1 METARFNLWGV
12 KGKGLDKRVL
22 IGVLV
27 LAFLIRLPL
36 LFYPEIIHNDSA
48 EYIRHAELILS
59 GNWSGGKAP
68 PLYPSLI
75 ASARL
80 LLLDAEQ
87 AGIFVSLIFG
97 AFLVLPIF
105 YLGREIF
112 DERVGLVSALIAV
125 FHPFLLLASGSV
137 LTESTYYFLVAAT
150 VLWGWYAFRQGRIRD
165 ILFFSLFT
173 TLAYL
178 TRPEGIGFLIV
189 FSLWILMARP
199 SDKGRPG
206 IRRIGIGLL
215 AVCCFLLFSAP
226 YLLQIRKETGRWG
239 ITKKFAILMESRDE
253 EGAETLETFTK
264 KKEVHLLTLLRNPL
278 AVAKKVAAGFFESL
292 YKFQQGF
299 HPVLF
304 FLALFGFLLIR
315 RNPFNV
321 KGNLYLFAYF
331 FFFLGLILPFFWI
344 TRRYTSQMI
353 PIAIPWAAFGFLK
366 VAGWLSKR
374 IKEGAFQ
381 KRFPV
386 FLLIV
391 LLLGLLIQGWITH
404 NRDRN
409 YRMIQKEVG
418 LWMKAHLPKGQK
430 MMSKMGQES
439 FYAGQAW
446 VKLPEKGYGEILGEA
461 RSRGVRY
468 LVVDESIEKDSP
480 DFSEKSREGDLKAL
494 FELKRR
500 KRSMIVF
507 EILP

>member
-1 METARFNLWGV
+1 
-12 KGKGLDKRVL
+12 
-22 IGVLV
+22 
-27 LAFLIRLPL
+27 
-36 LFYPEIIHNDSA
+36 
-48 EYIRHAELILS
+48 
-59 GNWSGGKAP
+59 
-68 PLYPSLI
+68 
-75 ASARL
+75 
-80 LLLDAEQ
+80 
-87 AGIFVSLIFG
+87 
-97 AFLVLPIF
+97 
-105 YLGREIF
+105 
-112 DERVGLVSALIAV
+112 
-125 FHPFLLLASGSV
+125 
-137 LTESTYYFLVAAT
+137 
-150 VLWGWYAFRQGRIRD
+150 
-165 ILFFSLFT
+165 
-173 TLAYL
+173 
-178 TRPEGIGFLIV
+178 
-189 FSLWILMARP
+189 
-199 SDKGRPG
+199 
-206 IRRIGIGLL
+206 
-215 AVCCFLLFSAP
+215 
-226 YLLQIRKETGRWG
+226 
-239 ITKKFAILMESRDE
+239 
-253 EGAETLETFTK
+253 
-264 KKEVHLLTLLRNPL
+264 
-278 AVAKKVAAGFFESL
+278 
-292 YKFQQGF
+292 
-299 HPVLF
+299 
-304 FLALFGFLLIR
+304 
-315 RNPFNV
+315 V